1 MQEQQ
6 DADIIQRVLQGD
18 RSAYALLVDRHR
30 HLVYTLALRMLNNA
44 EDAEEAAQ
52 DVFIKAYHALRAYNG
67 KSKFS
72 TWLYTI
78 TRNTCISRSRSNK
91 QVVMPQEE
99 DKLAGLAGHDETHNQ
114 QQEQQTRKKIL
125 AHAIN
130 MLAADEAEIITL
142 YYIHEQTVDELSKIL
157 GLGVSNVKVKLY
169 RARKKLKEIL
179 DRHYKNELAEYYNAK

>member
-18 RSAYALLVDRHR
+18 RNAYALLVDRYR
-30 HLVYTLALRMLNNA
+30 HLVYTLALRMLNNS

-52 DVFIKAYHALRAYNG
+52 DVFIKAYHALGTYNG
-67 KSKFS
+67 HSKFS

-78 TRNTCISRSRSNK
+78 TRNTCISRTRSGK
-91 QVVMPQEE
+91 QPVLPQEE
-99 DKLAGLAGHDETHNQ
+99 ENLAKLAGHDESHNL
-114 QQEQQTRKKIL
+114 QQEQAGRKKIL

-130 MLAADEAEIITL
+130 MLAAEEAEIITL
-142 YYIHEQTVDELSKIL
+142 YYIQEQTVDELSKIL

-179 DRHYKNELAEYYNAK
+179 DRHYKTELAEYYNGK

>member
-1 MQEQQ
+1 MQEHQ

-18 RSAYALLVDRHR
+18 RNAYALLVDRYR
-30 HLVYTLALRMLNNA
+30 HLVFTLAVRMLSSA

-52 DVFIKAYHALRAYNG
+52 DVFIKAFHALRSYNG
-67 KSKFS
+67 NARFS

-91 QVVMPQEE
+91 QVVLPKEE
-99 DKLAGLAGHDETHNQ
+99 EELARLAGYDESHDH

-125 AHAIN
+125 AYAIN
-130 MLAADEAEIITL
+130 LLAADEAEIITL
-142 YYIHEQTVDELSKIL
+142 FYIQEQTVDELSKIL
-157 GLGVSNVKVKLY
+157 GLGASNVKVKLY

-179 DRHYKNELAEYYNAK
+179 DKHYKTELADYNNGK